1 MATAALL
8 VAGSP
13 RHRRTRPNGRR
24 GHRRPPN
31 ARLTAQDASSAPR
44 ARGPLSL
51 YDAAR
56 QHLCRRST
64 GWWGC
69 HVHGLHRFDLG
80 VLWEGNGSTR
90 NMESLPGRI
99 AVCMDQGGWTDIR
112 NGPGLNY
119 RRVGKVSNQTIKEV
133 FEVGLTSQVG
143 LVCKALPGSGSVT
156 TGDPPGCRC
165 AF

>member
-1 MATAALL
+1 
-8 VAGSP
+8 
-13 RHRRTRPNGRR
+13 
-24 GHRRPPN
+24 
-31 ARLTAQDASSAPR
+31 
-44 ARGPLSL
+44 
-51 YDAAR
+51 
-56 QHLCRRST
+56 
-64 GWWGC
+64 
-69 HVHGLHRFDLG
+69 
-80 VLWEGNGSTR
+80 
-90 NMESLPGRI
+90 MESLPGRI